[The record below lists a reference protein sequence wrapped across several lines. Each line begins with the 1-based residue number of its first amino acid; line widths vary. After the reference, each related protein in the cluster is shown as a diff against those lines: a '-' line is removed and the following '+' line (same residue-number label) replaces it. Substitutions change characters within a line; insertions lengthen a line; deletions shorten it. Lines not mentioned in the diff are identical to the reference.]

1 MKKENKIGLGFDIKQ
16 QVKNQ
21 IEELSIIKYGLIA
34 ITAVGS
40 LIALGYSFKL
50 LNFTIFNY
58 KNLINTLKL

>member
-1 MKKENKIGLGFDIKQ
+1 MKRENKIDFGLDIKQ
-16 QVKNQ
+16 QLKNQ
-21 IEELSIIKYGLIA
+21 IEELSIVKYGLIA

-58 KNLINTLKL
+58 KNLRNTLKI